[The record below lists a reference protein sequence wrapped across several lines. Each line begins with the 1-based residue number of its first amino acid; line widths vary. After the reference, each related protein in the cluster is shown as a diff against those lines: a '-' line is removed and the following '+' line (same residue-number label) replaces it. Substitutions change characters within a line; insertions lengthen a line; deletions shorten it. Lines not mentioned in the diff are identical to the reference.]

1 MKIKKAL
8 VIVVAAVFYSLIFC
22 DMNSFA
28 DGGGWEGS
36 GSVSHIGGGGGG
48 SNGSIDCSQSSAAL
62 ECFGYS
68 WVYYKSI
75 VSEGEAT
82 DISFRPWGQV
92 EIPKTCAEHSGDG
105 GGFWHFGRNA
115 TSLNAW
121 GHSFFSDVRYV
132 EGVNPPLSDGTT
144 WSTTYTYSTE
154 SGSWGHFETYNYA
167 DYKTCESNGGK
178 FGSTGRACYQQG
190 GTSIK
195 QKLYKNGKAI
205 YEIDESKSYGGIGAA
220 LEDYKKAYKYLHPG
234 ESVPTDFPGNL
245 YAFCYWEGMD
255 EANDPVYYGESN
267 AAISPKPEGASSSW
281 KGTGITDTQK
291 DVTYGTSVI
300 NVGDTA
306 TMTFSH
312 KVLANKET
320 NNVAWRVDRNWDKS
334 SGYTPISSASSSG
347 TANLTTKEDDYYTQG
362 STDYYDGT
370 YYYTMRDIYNV
381 TFDTPG
387 TYTFCE
393 SLTIDNAGEYIT
405 KACAVVEV
413 KPIEYY
419 TESNVAVG
427 MPHVDTT
434 HVTKTPTVVTDQLAY
449 VKVGDEVPVT
459 FSHVIFSSAKVNEV
473 QWLVNRNFNICS
485 NNTNNDRCTLTSRSN
500 VGDVNNPSADPK
512 LNNGNSGFSSV
523 VTNVSKLTEE
533 SGEIVDG
540 KELWYSPQS
549 VGGSYIGRPYTDNG
563 GGHWFSWR
571 DIYWAVF
578 KKVGNYSGDGNNL
591 CERLSIPGSGN
602 EMTGACSNVKVPY
615 NFKNSASI
623 ELGEDMVQVGGTVE
637 IESATVTVGKKSNP
651 DVWCANWVSTGERSG
666 YCPDEYAT
674 QVDNATVKL
683 IKYSASSQSGSV
695 RENYGSYDSDLCAQ
709 GVIGGSSTGCE
720 IETQEG
726 IYLNQNN
733 NTDGVTNGVQGI
745 DLSER
750 TANAEAGK
758 YYCVRLAIYPYTS
771 GDNTN
776 VDDKEGSHSWYISA
790 PSCVQVGKKPTFQVW
805 GGSVYS
811 AGPIRTNSFIRTID
825 GDGRMFG
832 SWGEQSVVAR
842 GLVSG
847 FASGAAT
854 SKGSD
859 INFCKYQTPLTFMN
873 AKKDIAVTGMCSDNQ
888 IGNANIPADMSGK
901 DAIKNYWW
909 LPTVPV
915 GDGNSFVEG
924 TTTGGEK
931 IKYRYSSGDMT
942 IDGYDNIT
950 DGTYVVRSDNGN
962 IYINGNISYAD
973 KVYQKAS
980 EIPKMIIYAKNIYIG
995 CSVDRVDA
1003 ILVADGKIDTC
1014 TKNNGENPEE
1024 NPGINDASRS
1034 NQLKIDGILM
1044 AGQVIFNRTYG
1055 GGSGIGATTP
1065 AEIVNYDTS
1074 ALLWGRGSAED
1085 NDNGLLTVVY
1095 QQELAPRY

>member
-1 MKIKKAL
+1 
-8 VIVVAAVFYSLIFC
+8 
-22 DMNSFA
+22 
-28 DGGGWEGS
+28 
-36 GSVSHIGGGGGG
+36 
-48 SNGSIDCSQSSAAL
+48 
-62 ECFGYS
+62 
-68 WVYYKSI
+68 
-75 VSEGEAT
+75 
-82 DISFRPWGQV
+82 
-92 EIPKTCAEHSGDG
+92 
-105 GGFWHFGRNA
+105 
-115 TSLNAW
+115 
-121 GHSFFSDVRYV
+121 
-132 EGVNPPLSDGTT
+132 
-144 WSTTYTYSTE
+144 
-154 SGSWGHFETYNYA
+154 
-167 DYKTCESNGGK
+167 
-178 FGSTGRACYQQG
+178 
-190 GTSIK
+190 
-195 QKLYKNGKAI
+195 
-205 YEIDESKSYGGIGAA
+205 
-220 LEDYKKAYKYLHPG
+220 
-234 ESVPTDFPGNL
+234 
-245 YAFCYWEGMD
+245 
-255 EANDPVYYGESN
+255 
-267 AAISPKPEGASSSW
+267 
-281 KGTGITDTQK
+281 
-291 DVTYGTSVI
+291 
-300 NVGDTA
+300 
-306 TMTFSH
+306 MT
-312 KVLANKET
+312 
-320 NNVAWRVDRNWDKS
+320 
-334 SGYTPISSASSSG
+334 
-347 TANLTTKEDDYYTQG
+347 
-362 STDYYDGT
+362 
-370 YYYTMRDIYNV
+370 
-381 TFDTPG
+381 
-387 TYTFCE
+387 
-393 SLTIDNAGEYIT
+393 
-405 KACAVVEV
+405 
-413 KPIEYY
+413 
-419 TESNVAVG
+419 
-427 MPHVDTT
+427 
-434 HVTKTPTVVTDQLAY
+434 
-449 VKVGDEVPVT
+449 
-459 FSHVIFSSAKVNEV
+459 
-473 QWLVNRNFNICS
+473 NI
-485 NNTNNDRCTLTSRSN
+485 
-500 VGDVNNPSADPK
+500 
-512 LNNGNSGFSSV
+512 
-523 VTNVSKLTEE
+523 SKLTE
-533 SGEIVDG
+533 GVTVDG

-549 VGGSYIGRPYTDNG
+549 VDGSYIGRPYTDNG

-651 DVWCANWVSTGERSG
+651 DVWCKNWVSTGERSG

-695 RENYGSYDSDLCAQ
+695 RENYGNYDSDLCAQ

-750 TANAEAGK
+750 TVNAEAGK

-771 GDNTN
+771 GGNTN

-811 AGPIRTNSFIRTID
+811 AGPIRTNSFIRTIE
-825 GDGRMFG
+825 GEKKMFG

-842 GLVSG
+842 GSVSG

-873 AKKDIAVTGMCSDNQ
+873 AKKDIAVTGMCSDYQ

-924 TTTGGEK
+924 ITTGGEK

-942 IDGYDNIT
+942 IGGYDNIT

-995 CSVDRVDA
+995 CGVNRVDA
-1003 ILVADGKIDTC
+1003 ILIADGKIDTC
-1014 TKNNGENPEE
+1014 ANGNGI
-1024 NPGINDASRS
+1024 NPGIDEESRS

-1044 AGQVIFNRTYG
+1044 AGQVVFNRTYG
-1055 GGSGIGATTP
+1055 GGSGVGATTP

-1085 NDNGLLTVVY
+1085 NDNSLLTVVY

>member
-1 MKIKKAL
+1 MKVGL
-8 VIVVAAVFYSLIFC
+8 VGRLTRVFIVLWLGAVVFLGGGSA
-22 DMNSFA
+22 SA
-28 DGGGWEGS
+28 DGGGWIS
-36 GSVSHIGGGGGG
+36 GGAPGIDAPGGGG
-48 SNGSIDCSQSSAAL
+48 SNVSCSGDASYYDLA
-62 ECFGYS
+62 CTGYS
-68 WVYYKSI
+68 WIYYKYVGGDTGKGEPIYFRRDGYVPSFGVNGSVDNVI
-75 VSEGEAT
+75 SGVCSE
-82 DISFRPWGQV
+82 
-92 EIPKTCAEHSGDG
+92 HGDD
-105 GGFWHFGRNA
+105 GGFWHLGYNA
-115 TSLNAW
+115 KGFSYNGVYYFLDFNQVKRDFSSLEYVYSTGPGKW
-121 GHSFFSDVRYV
+121 GHAFTFSYDTIPQYYKNNGGEKAYNNESLSHSIYKKINGEYV
-132 EGVNPPLSDGTT
+132 EM
-144 WSTTYTYSTE
+144 YR
-154 SGSWGHFETYNYA
+154 A
-167 DYKTCESNGGK
+167 AK
-178 FGSTGRACYQQG
+178 FGNSAG
-190 GTSIK
+190 
-195 QKLYKNGKAI
+195 NV
-205 YEIDESKSYGGIGAA
+205 
-220 LEDYKKAYKYLHPG
+220 LEDYKAAYRGVNNGAEYTGSAL
-234 ESVPTDFPGNL
+234 PGNV

-291 DVTYGTSVI
+291 EVTYGTSVI

-312 KVLANKET
+312 KVLANKKT
-320 NNVAWRVDRNWDKS
+320 NNVAWWVDRNWDKS

-347 TANLTTKEDDYYTQG
+347 TANLTTKEGDYYTQG
-362 STDYYDGT
+362 SYVV
-370 YYYTMRDIYNV
+370 RDVYNI
-381 TFDTPG
+381 TFETPG

-434 HVTKTPTVVTDQLAY
+434 HVTKIPTVVTDQLVY
-449 VKVGDEVPVT
+449 VKVGDEAPVT

-512 LNNGNSGFSSV
+512 LNNGNSGFSGV
-523 VTNVSKLTEE
+523 VTNVSKLTEA
-533 SGEIVDG
+533 SGVTVDEE
-540 KELWYSPQS
+540 ELWYSPQS

-651 DVWCANWVSTGERSG
+651 DVWCKNWVSTGERSG

-695 RENYGSYDSDLCAQ
+695 RENYGNYDSDLCAQ

-750 TANAEAGK
+750 TVNAEAGK

-771 GDNTN
+771 GGNTN

-811 AGPIRTNSFIRTID
+811 AGPIRTNSFIRTIE
-825 GDGRMFG
+825 GEKKMFG

-873 AKKDIAVTGMCSDNQ
+873 AKKDIAVTGMCSDYQ

-924 TTTGGEK
+924 ITTGGEK

-942 IDGYDNIT
+942 IGGYDNIT
-950 DGTYVVRSDNGN
+950 DGTYAVRSDNGN

-995 CSVDRVDA
+995 CGVNRVDA
-1003 ILVADGKIDTC
+1003 ILIADGKIDTC
-1014 TKNNGENPEE
+1014 ANGNGI
-1024 NPGINDASRS
+1024 NPGIDEESRS

-1044 AGQVIFNRTYG
+1044 AGQVVFNRTYG
-1055 GGSGIGATTP
+1055 GGSGVGATTP

-1085 NDNGLLTVVY
+1085 NDNSLLTVVY

>member
-1 MKIKKAL
+1 MTKKFFLVMGFFAFACPIFVGGLLSQNVFAEGAVVPGSGGNFGQACVNYCTTHVAWLYHEWGEDTALSDVSELANGDHQIIGYAGSVGGTGGAVIPTLCAKAGGYYRLAFYRQDGPEMLSNGIVYQKGQQLGVLSLEGLKTIAPHTFNIDTGYVTGVKIYGWDDAKAAFEQMKAYDIEHGTDYTRGYDWSAGSEL
-8 VIVVAAVFYSLIFC
+8 GAFCFAENPDDLNDQVFYG
-22 DMNSFA
+22 NSNVA
-28 DGGGWEGS
+28 VDPPKDSGG
-36 GSVSHIGGGGGG
+36 
-48 SNGSIDCSQSSAAL
+48 
-62 ECFGYS
+62 
-68 WVYYKSI
+68 
-75 VSEGEAT
+75 
-82 DISFRPWGQV
+82 
-92 EIPKTCAEHSGDG
+92 
-105 GGFWHFGRNA
+105 
-115 TSLNAW
+115 AW
-121 GHSFFSDVRYV
+121 
-132 EGVNPPLSDGTT
+132 T
-144 WSTTYTYSTE
+144 
-154 SGSWGHFETYNYA
+154 
-167 DYKTCESNGGK
+167 
-178 FGSTGRACYQQG
+178 
-190 GTSIK
+190 
-195 QKLYKNGKAI
+195 
-205 YEIDESKSYGGIGAA
+205 
-220 LEDYKKAYKYLHPG
+220 
-234 ESVPTDFPGNL
+234 
-245 YAFCYWEGMD
+245 
-255 EANDPVYYGESN
+255 
-267 AAISPKPEGASSSW
+267 
-281 KGTGITDTQK
+281 GTGIVSSYK
-291 DVTYGTSVI
+291 KVTYGPSIISV
-300 NVGDTA
+300 GSTA

-312 KVLANKET
+312 KIFASKEDD
-320 NNVAWRVDRNWDKS
+320 NVAWKIDRSWVNS
-334 SGYTPISSASSSG
+334 GNSGYTFTSQPPVSSVG
-347 TANLTTKEDDYYTQG
+347 TVSLSTKSDDYYVPAG
-362 STDYYDGT
+362 DYVV
-370 YYYTMRDIYNV
+370 RDVYNEV
-381 TFDTPG
+381 RFNIPG
-387 TYTFCE
+387 TYEFCE
-393 SLTIDNAGEYIT
+393 SLTIDEPSVADKPIT
-405 KACAVVEV
+405 TACAVVEV

-434 HVTKTPTVVTDQLAY
+434 HVTKIPTVVTDQLAY
-449 VKVGDEVPVT
+449 VKVGDEAPVT

-523 VTNVSKLTEE
+523 VTNASKLTEA
-533 SGEIVDG
+533 SGVTVDG

-549 VGGSYIGRPYTDNG
+549 VDGSYIGRPYTDNG

-651 DVWCANWVSTGERSG
+651 DVWCKNWVSTGERSG

-695 RENYGSYDSDLCAQ
+695 RENYGNYDSDLCAQ

-750 TANAEAGK
+750 TVNAEAGK

-771 GDNTN
+771 GGNTN

-811 AGPIRTNSFIRTID
+811 AGPIRTNSFIRTIE
-825 GDGRMFG
+825 GEKKMFG

-873 AKKDIAVTGMCSDNQ
+873 AKKDIAVTGMCSDYQ

-924 TTTGGEK
+924 ITTGGEK

-942 IDGYDNIT
+942 IGGYDNIT

-995 CSVDRVDA
+995 CGVNRVDA
-1003 ILVADGKIDTC
+1003 ILIADGKIDTC
-1014 TKNNGENPEE
+1014 ANGNGI
-1024 NPGINDASRS
+1024 NPGIDEESRS

-1044 AGQVIFNRTYG
+1044 AGQVVFNRTYG
-1055 GGSGIGATTP
+1055 GGSGVGATTP

-1085 NDNGLLTVVY
+1085 NDNSLLTVVY

>member
-1 MKIKKAL
+1 MSKIKAKVLL
-8 VIVVAAVFYSLIFC
+8 VACLIFVVSTFMVN
-22 DMNSFA
+22 DFA
-28 DGGGWEGS
+28 LAGS
-36 GSVSHIGGGGGG
+36 GGSTGGGGNPG
-48 SNGSIDCSQSSAAL
+48 CSGKLFATCYGATWRWYATNSDSVHIVGAP
-62 ECFGYS
+62 
-68 WVYYKSI
+68 KS
-75 VSEGEAT
+75 E
-82 DISFRPWGQV
+82 
-92 EIPKTCAEHSGDG
+92 
-105 GGFWHFGRNA
+105 
-115 TSLNAW
+115 
-121 GHSFFSDVRYV
+121 
-132 EGVNPPLSDGTT
+132 
-144 WSTTYTYSTE
+144 
-154 SGSWGHFETYNYA
+154 
-167 DYKTCESNGGK
+167 
-178 FGSTGRACYQQG
+178 TGRAFISEADITGCAKYG
-190 GTSIK
+190 GYWRYAMVAT
-195 QKLYKNGKAI
+195 KNGTTGDGVNVVKGQQYGVIGIAGNGNYNDTPHI
-205 YEIDESKSYGGIGAA
+205 YDSEFFSYNGTNGGMNYIPSLDDGTLNSDNANWYDVREIYNSLKSNN
-220 LEDYKKAYKYLHPG
+220 PG
-234 ESVPTDFPGNL
+234 DFPHDWSASSNL
-245 YAFCYWEGMD
+245 AWFCGGKDIES
-255 EANDPVYYGESN
+255 PQPVVYYGESN
-267 AAISPKPEGASSSW
+267 AAISPKPEGANSSW

-291 DVTYGTSVI
+291 EVTYGPSVI

-312 KVLANKET
+312 KVLASKET

-334 SGYTPISSASSSG
+334 SGYTTISSASSSG
-347 TANLTTKEDDYYTQG
+347 TANLTIKEDNYYTQG

-370 YYYTMRDIYNV
+370 YYYTMRDVYSV

-393 SLTIDNAGEYIT
+393 SLTINNTGEYIT
-405 KACAVVEV
+405 KSCAVVEV

-512 LNNGNSGFSSV
+512 LNNGNSGFSGV
-523 VTNVSKLTEE
+523 VTNVSKLTEA

-602 EMTGACSNVKVPY
+602 EMTGACSNVKAPY
-615 NFKNSASI
+615 NFKNSASVK
-623 ELGEDMVQVGGTVE
+623 LGEDMVQVGGTVE

-695 RENYGSYDSDLCAQ
+695 RENYGNYDSDLCAQ

-750 TANAEAGK
+750 TVNAEAGK

-811 AGPIRTNSFIRTID
+811 AGPIRTNSFIRTIE
-825 GDGRMFG
+825 GEKKMFG

-873 AKKDIAVTGMCSDNQ
+873 ARKDIAVTGMCSDYQ

-924 TTTGGEK
+924 VTTGGEK

-995 CSVDRVDA
+995 CGVDRVDA
-1003 ILVADGKIDTC
+1003 ILIADGKIDTC
-1014 TKNNGENPEE
+1014 ANSNGI
-1024 NPGINDASRS
+1024 NPGIDEESRS
-1034 NQLKIDGILM
+1034 NQLKINGILM
-1044 AGQVIFNRTYG
+1044 AGQAVFNRTYG
-1055 GGSGIGATTP
+1055 GGSGVGATTP

-1085 NDNGLLTVVY
+1085 NDNSLLTVVY

>member
-1 MKIKKAL
+1 MKVGL
-8 VIVVAAVFYSLIFC
+8 MGRLTCVFIVSWLGAAVFLGGGSA
-22 DMNSFA
+22 SA
-28 DGGGWEGS
+28 DGGGWIS
-36 GSVSHIGGGGGG
+36 GGAPGIDAPGGGG
-48 SNGSIDCSQSSAAL
+48 SNVSCSGDASYYDLA
-62 ECFGYS
+62 CTGYS
-68 WVYYKSI
+68 WIYYKYVGGDAGKGESI
-75 VSEGEAT
+75 YFRRDGYVPSFGVYDSVNNIISGVCSEHG
-82 DISFRPWGQV
+82 
-92 EIPKTCAEHSGDG
+92 GD
-105 GGFWHFGRNA
+105 GGFWHLGYNA
-115 TSLNAW
+115 KGFSYNGVYYFMDFNQVQRDFSTSSYVYSTGPNKW
-121 GHSFFSDVRYV
+121 GHAFTFSYDTIPQYYKNNGGEKVYNNESLGHSIYKKINGGYV
-132 EGVNPPLSDGTT
+132 EMYQAT
-144 WSTTYTYSTE
+144 
-154 SGSWGHFETYNYA
+154 
-167 DYKTCESNGGK
+167 K
-178 FGSTGRACYQQG
+178 FGNSAG
-190 GTSIK
+190 
-195 QKLYKNGKAI
+195 NV
-205 YEIDESKSYGGIGAA
+205 
-220 LEDYKKAYKYLHPG
+220 LEDYKAAYRGVNNGAEYTGSAL
-234 ESVPTDFPGNL
+234 PGNV

-267 AAISPKPEGASSSW
+267 AAISPKPEGVSSSW

-291 DVTYGTSVI
+291 EVTYGTSMI

-306 TMTFSH
+306 TITFSH
-312 KVLANKET
+312 RVLADKEA
-320 NNVAWRVDRNWDKS
+320 NNVAWRVDRNWDN
-334 SGYTPISSASSSG
+334 SGYTYTSSESSSG
-347 TANLTTKEDDYYTQG
+347 TINLATPENGYYTQG
-362 STDYYDGT
+362 SYVVRDVYD
-370 YYYTMRDIYNV
+370 I

-449 VKVGDEVPVT
+449 VKVGDGVPVT

-485 NNTNNDRCTLTSRSN
+485 NTNNDRCTLTSRRN

-523 VTNVSKLTEE
+523 VTNVSKLTEA
-533 SGEIVDG
+533 SGVTVDG

-623 ELGEDMVQVGGTVE
+623 KLGKDMVQVGDTVE
-637 IESATVTVGKKSNP
+637 IESATVTVGKKPNT
-651 DVWCANWVSTGERSG
+651 DVWCKNWVSTGERSG

-674 QVDNATVKL
+674 QVDDATIRL
-683 IKYSASSQSGSV
+683 IGYSASSMQSGSAKIMNGNPNS
-695 RENYGSYDSDLCAQ
+695 ELCAL
-709 GVIGGSSTGCE
+709 GVIGSSSCSVDE
-720 IETQEG
+720 SVVAD
-726 IYLNQNN
+726 LNQDNN
-733 NTDGVTNGVQGI
+733 TNGVEDISVSGL
-745 DLSER
+745 LSEIEV
-750 TANAEAGK
+750 NAEAGK

-771 GDNTN
+771 GSNTN

-790 PSCVQVGKKPTFQVW
+790 PSCVQVGKMPTFQVW

-811 AGPIRTNSFIRTID
+811 AGPIRTNSFIRTIE
-825 GDGRMFG
+825 GEKKMFG

-854 SKGSD
+854 SKGS
-859 INFCKYQTPLTFMN
+859 ITNFCKYQTPLTFMN
-873 AKKDIAVTGMCSDNQ
+873 AKKYIDVTGMCSDNQ

-909 LPTVPV
+909 LSTVPV
-915 GDGNSFVEG
+915 GDGNSFVDG
-924 TTTGGEK
+924 ITTGGEK
-931 IKYRYSSGDMT
+931 IKYRYSSGDMA
-942 IDGYDNIT
+942 IDGYNDIS

-973 KVYQKAS
+973 KVYQKVS

>member
-1 MKIKKAL
+1 MKKKIFLVMAICAL
-8 VIVVAAVFYSLIFC
+8 ACSVFIGSLLSQDVFAEGAVVP
-22 DMNSFA
+22 
-28 DGGGWEGS
+28 GS
-36 GSVSHIGGGGGG
+36 GGNFGQTCVNYCTTHIAWLYHRWDEDTSLSDVSELISGAHQIVGYAGSVGGTGGAIIPALCAKTGG
-48 SNGSIDCSQSSAAL
+48 YYRLAFYRQNGPEKLSNGIVYQKGQQLGVLSLEGLKTIAPNTFNIDTGYVTGVKIYGWDDAKAAFETMKEYDVAHGTNYTSGYDWSTSSGLGAFCFTPDTDGL
-62 ECFGYS
+62 ENR
-68 WVYYKSI
+68 VYYGSSN
-75 VSEGEAT
+75 VA
-82 DISFRPWGQV
+82 
-92 EIPKTCAEHSGDG
+92 
-105 GGFWHFGRNA
+105 
-115 TSLNAW
+115 
-121 GHSFFSDVRYV
+121 
-132 EGVNPPLSDGTT
+132 VNPPKS
-144 WSTTYTYSTE
+144 
-154 SGSWGHFETYNYA
+154 SGA
-167 DYKTCESNGGK
+167 
-178 FGSTGRACYQQG
+178 
-190 GTSIK
+190 
-195 QKLYKNGKAI
+195 
-205 YEIDESKSYGGIGAA
+205 
-220 LEDYKKAYKYLHPG
+220 
-234 ESVPTDFPGNL
+234 V
-245 YAFCYWEGMD
+245 
-255 EANDPVYYGESN
+255 
-267 AAISPKPEGASSSW
+267 W
-281 KGTGITDTQK
+281 KGTGITSTQK
-291 DVTYGTSVI
+291 DVAYGPSVI

-347 TANLTTKEDDYYTQG
+347 TANLTIKEDNYYTQG

-370 YYYTMRDIYNV
+370 YYYTMRDVYSV

-393 SLTIDNAGEYIT
+393 SLTVNNAGEYIT
-405 KACAVVEV
+405 KSCAVVEV
-413 KPIEYY
+413 KPVEYY

-449 VKVGDEVPVT
+449 LKVGDEAPVT

-523 VTNVSKLTEE
+523 VANVSKLTEA
-533 SGEIVDG
+533 SGVTVDG

-637 IESATVTVGKKSNP
+637 IESATVTVGKKPNP

-695 RENYGSYDSDLCAQ
+695 RENYGNYDSDLCAQ

-750 TANAEAGK
+750 TVNAEAGK

-811 AGPIRTNSFIRTID
+811 AGPIRTNSFIRTIE
-825 GDGRMFG
+825 GEKKMFG

-909 LPTVPV
+909 IPTVPV
-915 GDGNSFVEG
+915 GDGNSFVEEI
-924 TTTGGEK
+924 TTGGEK

-995 CSVDRVDA
+995 CGVNRVDA
-1003 ILVADGKIDTC
+1003 ILIADGKIDTC
-1014 TKNNGENPEE
+1014 ANGNGI
-1024 NPGINDASRS
+1024 NPGIDEESRS
-1034 NQLKIDGILM
+1034 NQLKINGILM
-1044 AGQVIFNRTYG
+1044 AGQVVFNRTYG
-1055 GGSGIGATTP
+1055 GGSGLGATTP

-1085 NDNGLLTVVY
+1085 NDNSLLTVVY